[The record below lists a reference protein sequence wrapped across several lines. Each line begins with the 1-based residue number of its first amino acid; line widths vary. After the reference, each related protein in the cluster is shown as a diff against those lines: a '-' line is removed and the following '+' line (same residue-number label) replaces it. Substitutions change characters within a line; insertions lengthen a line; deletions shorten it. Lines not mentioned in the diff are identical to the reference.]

1 MKKVAAIGLALM
13 FLVIGLAACKKASSP
28 ADKIL
33 TLLPK
38 TTQGVIVVDIKRA
51 MSLEFVSKALKDPK
65 NSQKFAE
72 FIKETG
78 IDPEKDIQAL
88 AIGVSGELK
97 EGKTAGSG
105 AGIIS
110 LTYNKDMLLA
120 KIKKEV
126 PGMTEQTYDGIT
138 MFTIEAP
145 GKAAEEKAEEVE
157 AKEGAEAKNKVAV
170 EAKGEA
176 KEEKEKEEAEAK
188 EETEKAGPAKT
199 PMFAAFLDAT
209 TIAAGSESGIKAV
222 IDVFHKK
229 ADNLYK
235 NAELVA
241 LLKKTNKSALVWSA
255 FAFPPEMMKDVAS
268 KNPMASDLEGVKAL
282 SIYVD
287 NKNKGL
293 QIEIKGIGGDADK
306 NKKLADTI
314 TGLKALGGL
323 AGGEKPEFGELLNK
337 IEVTSDAAQVKIFVD
352 IPQALM
358 AKLSETA
365 QKQVEEK
372 MGAAKTE
379 EKKEE
384 KKN

>member
-1 MKKVAAIGLALM
+1 MKKVAAIGLALT
-13 FLVIGLAACKKASSP
+13 FVVFGLAACKKASSP

-33 TLLPK
+33 TLLPM
-38 TTQGVIVVDIKRA
+38 TTQGVIVIDIKRA
-51 MSLEFVSKALKDPK
+51 MTLEFVSKAIKDPK
-65 NSQKFAE
+65 NSEKYAE

-78 IDPEKDIQAL
+78 INPEKDIHAL

-110 LTYNKDMLLA
+110 LTYNKETLMA
-120 KIKKEV
+120 KIKKEA
-126 PGMTEQTYDGIT
+126 PGLTEQTYDGIT
-138 MFTIEAP
+138 MFSLKELRE
-145 GKAAEEKAEEVE
+145 AAEEKAEGVE
-157 AKEGAEAKNKVAV
+157 AKEEPEAKEAV
-170 EAKGEA
+170 VA

-188 EETEKAGPAKT
+188 EETEKAEPAKP

-209 TIAAGSESGIKAV
+209 TIAVGSEAGVKAV

-235 NAELVA
+235 NAELAALIKKANKGA
-241 LLKKTNKSALVWSA
+241 LLWST

-268 KNPMASDLEGVKAL
+268 KNPMAADLEAVKAL
-282 SIYVD
+282 TIYVD
-287 NKNKGL
+287 FKNKGFQL
-293 QIEIKGIGGDADK
+293 EIKGIGGDADK
-306 NKKLADTI
+306 NKKLAETL

-323 AGGEKPEFGELLNK
+323 AGGEKPEVGELLNK
-337 IEVTSDAAQVKIFVD
+337 IEVTSDAAQVKIYVN
-352 IPQALM
+352 IPQDLM
-358 AKLSETA
+358 DKLSDTA

-372 MGAAKTE
+372 MGAAKGE

-384 KKN
+384 KKEEIKK